1 MAKIKL
7 NWKASLIGAAVII
20 LLGFLL
26 SLIFGSLLL
35 GVGMIIFIVPALIG
49 GLVAGWLSRAD
60 LASELLIGFFAGA
73 IAAIIY
79 GVITLALIGSMLG
92 EYAQYIDAGTVYST
106 LVGSIITSVIVVGAI
121 AAFGALLGSMLL
133 KKRRR

>member
-7 NWKASLIGAAVII
+7 NWKASLIGAIVII
-20 LLGFLL
+20 VLGFLL

-35 GVGMIIFIVPALIG
+35 GIGMIIFIVPALVG

-60 LASELLIGFFAGA
+60 LASELVIGFFAGA